1 MPKKNI
7 KLKMLRT
14 VSYICF
20 LCVFQISSC
29 FDYNGNGNKSSSKSL
44 TGNNTLLIT
53 IILIFSLTFSK
64 IKWAYFK

>member
-1 MPKKNI
+1 MPKRNI

-29 FDYNGNGNKSSSKSL
+29 FDNKDGNKSSSKSL
-44 TGNNTLLIT
+44 TGNNTLSTNNYNFNLFIN
-53 IILIFSLTFSK
+53 IF
-64 IKWAYFK
+64 